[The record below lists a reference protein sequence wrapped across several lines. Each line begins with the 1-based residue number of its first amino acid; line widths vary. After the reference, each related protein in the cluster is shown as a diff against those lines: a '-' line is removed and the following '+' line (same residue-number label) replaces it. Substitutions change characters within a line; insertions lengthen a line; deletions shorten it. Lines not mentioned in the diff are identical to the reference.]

1 MATIVENEAIIPEVW
16 KMVFHAPQIAREA
29 RPGQFVNVHRDGGQT
44 FLRRPFGI
52 VDADTES
59 GNVTIIYR
67 LVGVGTAEMKTL
79 RQGDALSVEGPLG
92 EGVFTTTPG
101 KVLLAGGGVGLAPLI
116 FLAKRLDHPVVLVAG
131 KTAAETFWTKFFE
144 PYAGRIYVTTDDG
157 SQGIKGF
164 AVDALPQIFANQPI
178 DRVSVCGPTVMMK
191 TIAQASAKA
200 GIACEVSMEKRM
212 ACGIG
217 VCLGCTTA
225 SAIKSVPTVLFLTRR
240 RSLHD
245 QRTDCR
251 PIRRDFHEDTGHGS
265 LGNLWVRRR
274 IQ

>member
-1 MATIVENEAIIPEVW
+1 
-16 KMVFHAPQIAREA
+16 MVFHAPQIAREA

-164 AVDALPQIFANQPI
+164 AVDALPQIFADQPI

-200 GIACEVSMEKRM
+200 GIACEVSMENGWPAASASAWAAPLK
-212 ACGIG
+212 ASS
-217 VCLGCTTA
+217 TA